1 MADTPF
7 GTMATIRRFWP
18 YLRPQRTRVA
28 VAILASLMASGFA
41 VLAPMPVKIIID
53 DVLMGKPLALPL
65 PPLAPMLLVIGLA
78 AAAALFAIL
87 GALFSA
93 LEKMVSAR
101 ARERM
106 TLDVRI
112 ACLDRLLLLT
122 PLCRGD
128 DRSGELGLRLIDD
141 VQQVARLFTKT
152 GPVILRHLMTLVMTL
167 VALAW
172 INPLLGAGALAI
184 ALVLS
189 LFVRLAARPLAET
202 ARAKRQQEG
211 RVAGTAQEI
220 IRLLPFIQA
229 SGADAEIRAQF
240 ADTNRSSLGAG
251 VEETR
256 AAVRLERL
264 MQVANGIAVALIV
277 GGGGALALKGAVS
290 AGDLAIAVIYL
301 TQMLKPVE
309 KINELASAVVGATS
323 RAQRLAELLDRDE
336 RLDRSGTHQVARA
349 KGRITLNAPHFAYEN
364 GHSFA
369 FAAIDMPARSLVLI
383 EGPSGSGKSTL
394 LSLLTRLFD
403 PETGSIAL
411 DGLAYPEWDLA
422 SLRAQLS
429 VAPQAP
435 PLLAG
440 TVRSWLMLGNGAV
453 ADAALWEAL
462 KAVSLAEPIL
472 ARGGLDIVL
481 GEGGTGFSGGEQARL
496 SLARALIGNRPVLLL
511 DEPFANVDAASANVM
526 LATLR
531 REKGRKTILIVSH
544 QPLPQGLADMKLI
557 MADGCLSVA
566 EAASQRASA

>member
-1 MADTPF
+1 
-7 GTMATIRRFWP
+7 
-18 YLRPQRTRVA
+18 
-28 VAILASLMASGFA
+28 
-41 VLAPMPVKIIID
+41 
-53 DVLMGKPLALPL
+53 
-65 PPLAPMLLVIGLA
+65 
-78 AAAALFAIL
+78 
-87 GALFSA
+87 
-93 LEKMVSAR
+93 
-101 ARERM
+101 
-106 TLDVRI
+106 
-112 ACLDRLLLLT
+112 
-122 PLCRGD
+122 
-128 DRSGELGLRLIDD
+128 
-141 VQQVARLFTKT
+141 
-152 GPVILRHLMTLVMTL
+152 
-167 VALAW
+167 
-172 INPLLGAGALAI
+172 
-184 ALVLS
+184 VLS

-240 ADTNRSSLGAG
+240 TDTNRLSLGAG
-251 VEETR
+251 IDETR

-301 TQMLKPVE
+301 TQMLKPVD

-336 RLDRSGTHQVARA
+336 RLDRSGNHQVARA

-364 GHSFA
+364 GRSFA
-369 FAAIDMPARSLVLI
+369 FAAIDMPAHSLVLI

-411 DGLAYPEWDLA
+411 DGLAYPEWNLA
-422 SLRAQLS
+422 SLRAQFS
-429 VAPQAP
+429 VGPQAP

-453 ADAALWEAL
+453 ADAALWDAL

-472 ARGGLDIVL
+472 ARGGLDIAL
-481 GEGGTGFSGGEQARL
+481 GEGGMGFSGGEQARL
-496 SLARALIGNRPVLLL
+496 SLARALIGDRPVLLL
-511 DEPFANVDAASANVM
+511 DEPFANVDAASADVM

-544 QPLPQGLADMKLI
+544 QAVPQGLADMKLV
-557 MADGCLSVA
+557 MSDGRLSVA
-566 EAASQRASA
+566 EPASHRASA